1 MGVFDFAVSIDYI
14 LGETGFEK
22 LHFGAVSVG
31 SNSLLALLSTKPEY
45 NGKINKALHF
55 GSGFAL
61 KMNNLYQKLF
71 FYALS
76 KGSVRR

>member
-1 MGVFDFAVSIDYI
+1 MGVFDFAVTIDYI
-14 LGETGFEK
+14 LDKTESKK
-22 LHFGAVSVG
+22 LNFVAVSVG

-45 NGKINKALHF
+45 NQKISKALHL

-71 FYALS
+71 FNALT
-76 KGSVRR
+76 KGSV